1 MVNDENDLMLV
12 LFPISDGLKSKKR
25 IIFQF
30 VSHIRDIV
38 LFRLNVI
45 PVCTEYFFF
54 RNSVL

>member
-12 LFPISDGLKSKKR
+12 LFPISDGLKSKKKK
-25 IIFQF
+25 IQF

-45 PVCTEYFFF
+45 PLCTE
-54 RNSVL
+54 